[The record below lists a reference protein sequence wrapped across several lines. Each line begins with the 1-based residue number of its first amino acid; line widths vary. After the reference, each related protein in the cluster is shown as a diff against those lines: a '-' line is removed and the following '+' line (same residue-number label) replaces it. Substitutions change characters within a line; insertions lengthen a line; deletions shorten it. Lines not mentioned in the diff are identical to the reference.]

1 MKKLCFVLLLFS
13 PAIVF
18 AQQMNQQ
25 DMQNMM
31 AQLQE
36 VQTCMQTIDQNELN
50 SLQEDSKKFEAEV
63 KSLCTD
69 GKRDEA
75 QDRALAYSKVV
86 LNSPAM
92 ATMRKCTE
100 KMSGAMK
107 QMMPDLSPEKIAKDF
122 SDRHVCDEI

>member
-50 SLQEDSKKFEAEV
+50 SLQEDSEKFEAEV
-63 KSLCTD
+63 KGLCTD

-86 LNSPAM
+86 LNSPAL

>member
-13 PAIVF
+13 PAIVT

-63 KSLCTD
+63 KGLCKD
-69 GKRDEA
+69 GKRDQA

-92 ATMRKCTE
+92 ATMRECTE